1 MRGFNVG
8 ATISLGDM
16 ELALDYINNEEHFM
30 PDIENYKTYKKE
42 ADKESSE
49 VAESREVKTNRA
61 NVVNDRSNI
70 LDGIPG
76 MGYSS
81 REEYHSNGRNNKD
94 EPDEDDEEYY
104 DNSEEY
110 FTEDDEESTDYI
122 EEPEEDDES
131 VSASY
136 DEDELDIDAGDYFDD
151 YDEEE
156 DTEEEEISEDT
167 GEDIEETDEEEEIQ
181 EDRDKEVGTENN
193 IELEM
198 KTKILE
204 MEMEINRLKANSS
217 NISNENNKVR
227 QKDKVVKQRSDAV
240 KQIVKPDTNTKNNY
254 DSLDIDALYIE
265 VKEYMNRMGV
275 GRSPM
280 SRKQLDEE
288 FGQGNVKRLLL
299 KSYLITLGNRVTIG
313 R

>member
-1 MRGFNVG
+1 MR
-8 ATISLGDM
+8 A
-16 ELALDYINNEEHFM
+16 
-30 PDIENYKTYKKE
+30 E
-42 ADKESSE
+42 A
-49 VAESREVKTNRA
+49 KTNSA

-70 LDGIPG
+70 LDGIPNG
-76 MGYSS
+76 VSY
-81 REEYHSNGRNNKD
+81 REEYRSND
-94 EPDEDDEEYY
+94 EIIKM
-104 DNSEEY
+104 NQMRMMKNTTIILKNT
-110 FTEDDEESTDYI
+110 TEDDEESTDYI
-122 EEPEEDDES
+122 EEHEEDDES
-131 VSASY
+131 VSASH

-156 DTEEEEISEDT
+156 DSEEEEISEDT

-198 KTKILE
+198 KAKILE

-288 FGQGNVKRLLL
+288 FGQGNLKRLKL
-299 KSYLITLGNRVTIG
+299 KSYLITLGKRVNIG